1 MLAHGADAIMK
12 ARLKGFRPVGLVI
25 VSLVGPVDEEN
36 EVVIAE
42 PEVDYDWDWVAG
54 LPVMIFIR
62 GSVNWRKQAMAI
74 KVAGPSKV
82 MMWDVDSNRGCDVL
96 LKPVTDAGEV
106 RRHGWG
112 WVLDFIS
119 WQECDNEDFNK
130 CN

>member
-1 MLAHGADAIMK
+1 MVAQGADAILK
-12 ARLKGFRPVGLVI
+12 ARLKGFRPVGLII
-25 VSLVGPVDEEN
+25 VSLVGPFDEEN

-42 PEVDYDWDWVAG
+42 HDVDYDWTWAAG
-54 LPVMIFIR
+54 LPVVMFMN
-62 GSVNWRKQAMAI
+62 GAVNWRKTALAI
-74 KVAGPSKV
+74 KAVGPSKL
-82 MMWDVDSNRGCDVL
+82 MMWDVSLNRGCDVL
-96 LKPVTDAGEV
+96 LKPVMEAGEI